1 MDDFIFTDETDF
13 PEIQAEMDEEL
24 LWNIGE

>member
-13 PEIQAEMDEEL
+13 PETQAEMDEEL
-24 LWNIGE
+24 LWNTGD